1 MIVGL
6 KRKTRGLEK
15 VMQWKIHLRILEI
28 QYPLGGSGLSVLVEK
43 CQKMTGVFVDGIHGT
58 PYIFYIAP
66 WILWDM
72 KVPHAS
78 TSWNFGLVCL
88 WNWKVHSSFLSL
100 IRFEFA
106 SKSGMSHDS
115 TFFSTREHDFLKLI
129 RDSRFWDTSIP
140 VCHVESTITYWLSMV
155 KWVKHSTI
163 GHPQFEGTTIDYLT
177 ISSRGIS
184 TGISGP

>member
-1 MIVGL
+1 MSTWWLIPLNKWVITPVIDMGFLERVNPL
-6 KRKTRGLEK
+6 KKLGSSLT
-15 VMQWKIHLRILEI
+15 HLRFVGSSPPSDLRDSI
-28 QYPLGGSGLSVLVEK
+28 PMTGGSGLSVLVEK

-66 WILWDM
+66 WILWEM

-88 WNWKVHSSFLSL
+88 WNWKIHSSFLSL

-115 TFFSTREHDFLKLI
+115 TFF
-129 RDSRFWDTSIP
+129 
-140 VCHVESTITYWLSMV
+140 
-155 KWVKHSTI
+155 
-163 GHPQFEGTTIDYLT
+163 PQGNMIVFYKVSQQLG
-177 ISSRGIS
+177 
-184 TGISGP
+184 